1 MLVKQTEKINKQV
14 YAAILATG
22 LMSFSGVI
30 VETAMNITF
39 PTLMREFDI
48 ATNTVQ

>member
-1 MLVKQTEKINKQV
+1 MLVKQTEKINNQV

-30 VETAMNITF
+30 VETAMNINF
-39 PTLMREFDI
+39 NE
-48 ATNTVQ
+48 